1 MLNVGLTGG
10 IATGKS
16 TVVRMLVKRGARVID
31 HDGLVHTLQ
40 EPGQPVWKR
49 IVETF
54 GRDILDA
61 DERIDRKKLGA
72 LVFDNEQRRKV
83 LEGIV
88 HPAVLEEAQR
98 QRDRIGKEDEQA
110 IVLSDI
116 PLLLEVGMQ
125 ECFDLILLVYAPPEV
140 QIRRVMK
147 RNKMTREEA
156 EARLKAQMPID
167 EKLKFA
173 DLVIRNDG
181 TMRELEK
188 RADEVWQELLARERQ
203 KRSEVTRIEERGLIS
218 IDRSTED
225 RIDRTVRITLTSILS
240 PQGRGRLR

>member
-40 EPGQPVWKR
+40 KPGQPVWKR

-61 DERIDRKKLGA
+61 DERIDRKTLGA
-72 LVFDNEQRRKV
+72 LVFDNEERRKV

-98 QRDRIGKEDEQA
+98 QREEIFREYEQA

-116 PLLLEVGMQ
+116 PLLLEVGLQ
-125 ECFDLILLVYAPPEV
+125 DRFDLILLVHAPPEA
-140 QIRRVMK
+140 QILRVMK
-147 RNKMTREEA
+147 RNSLSREEA
-156 EARLKAQMPID
+156 IARLKSQMPID

-181 TMRELEK
+181 TMRELAQRVE
-188 RADEVWQELLARERQ
+188 EVWQELLSRERQ
-203 KRSEVTRIEERGLIS
+203 KRSEANPP
-218 IDRSTED
+218 
-225 RIDRTVRITLTSILS
+225 LS
-240 PQGRGRLR
+240 PFCKGG

>member
-40 EPGQPVWKR
+40 VPGQSVWKR
-49 IVETF
+49 IIETF

-72 LVFDNEQRRKV
+72 LVFDNEERRKV

-98 QRDRIGKEDEQA
+98 RRDEIAHEDRHA

-125 ECFDLILLVYAPPEV
+125 DLFDLILLIYAPPEV
-140 QIRRVMK
+140 QILRVMK
-147 RNKMTREEA
+147 RNSLSREEA
-156 EARLKAQMPID
+156 LSRLKSQMPIG
-167 EKLKFA
+167 EKLNFA

-181 TMRELEK
+181 TMKELEK
-188 RADEVWQELLARERQ
+188 RVDEVWQELVLRERA
-203 KRSEVTRIEERGLIS
+203 KRGEDSGPRGEGES
-218 IDRSTED
+218 
-225 RIDRTVRITLTSILS
+225 
-240 PQGRGRLR
+240 G

>member
-49 IVETF
+49 IIEAF

-72 LVFDNEQRRKV
+72 LVFDDEQRRKE
-83 LEGIV
+83 LESIV

-98 QRDRIGKEDEQA
+98 LRDEIGRQDRQA

-116 PLLLEVGMQ
+116 PLLFEVAMQ
-125 ECFDLILLVYAPPEV
+125 DLFDLILLIYAPPQV
-140 QIRRVMK
+140 QILRVMK
-147 RNKMTREEA
+147 RNNLSREEA
-156 EARLKAQMPID
+156 IARLKSQMPID
-167 EKLKFA
+167 EKLRFA

-188 RADEVWQELLARERQ
+188 SVDEVWQELVLRERA
-203 KRSEVTRIEERGLIS
+203 KRV
-218 IDRSTED
+218 
-225 RIDRTVRITLTSILS
+225 
-240 PQGRGRLR
+240 QGSGSRV

>member
-1 MLNVGLTGG
+1 MERGPCGRSVPMLNVGLTGG

-49 IVETF
+49 IVEAF

-72 LVFDNEQRRKV
+72 LVFENEQRRKV

-140 QIRRVMK
+140 QIRRLMK
-147 RNKMTREEA
+147 RNNLSREEA
-156 EARLKAQMPID
+156 LSRLKSQMPID
-167 EKLKFA
+167 EKPKFA
-173 DLVIRNDG
+173 DLIIRNDG

-188 RADEVWQELLARERQ
+188 RADEVWQELLSREKK
-203 KRSEVTRIEERGLIS
+203 KR
-218 IDRSTED
+218 
-225 RIDRTVRITLTSILS
+225 
-240 PQGRGRLR
+240 

>member
-125 ECFDLILLVYAPPEV
+125 ECFDLILLVYTPPEV
-140 QIRRVMK
+140 QILRVMK
-147 RNKMTREEA
+147 RNNLSREEA
-156 EARLKAQMPID
+156 LSRLKSQMPID
-167 EKLKFA
+167 EKPKFA

-188 RADEVWQELLARERQ
+188 RADEIWQELLSREKK
-203 KRSEVTRIEERGLIS
+203 KR
-218 IDRSTED
+218 
-225 RIDRTVRITLTSILS
+225 
-240 PQGRGRLR
+240 

>member
-1 MLNVGLTGG
+1 LMDEGPCGRSVPMLNVGLTGG

-31 HDGLVHTLQ
+31 YDGLVHALQ
-40 EPGQPVWKR
+40 EPGHPVWKQ
-49 IVETF
+49 IVAAF

-72 LVFDNEQRRKV
+72 LVFDNEPRRKA

-98 QRDRIGKEDEQA
+98 QSDQIGKEDKQA

-116 PLLLEVGMQ
+116 PLLLEVGLQ
-125 ECFDLILLVYAPPEV
+125 ERFDLILLVYAPPEM

-147 RNKMTREEA
+147 RNKLTRDEA
-156 EARLKAQMPID
+156 AARLKAQMPID

-188 RADEVWQELLARERQ
+188 RADEIWQELLSREKK
-203 KRSEVTRIEERGLIS
+203 KR
-218 IDRSTED
+218 
-225 RIDRTVRITLTSILS
+225 
-240 PQGRGRLR
+240 

>member
-31 HDGLVHTLQ
+31 HDGLVHALQ

-49 IVETF
+49 IVESF

-61 DERIDRKKLGA
+61 AERIDRKKLGA

-98 QRDRIGKEDEQA
+98 QRDRIGKEVEQA

-147 RNKMTREEA
+147 RNNLSREEA
-156 EARLKAQMPID
+156 LSRLKSQMPID
-167 EKLKFA
+167 EKPKFA
-173 DLVIRNDG
+173 DLIIRNDG

-188 RADEVWQELLARERQ
+188 RADEVWQELLARAKK
-203 KRSEVTRIEERGLIS
+203 KR
-218 IDRSTED
+218 
-225 RIDRTVRITLTSILS
+225 
-240 PQGRGRLR
+240 

>member
-16 TVVRMLVKRGARVID
+16 TAVRMLVRKGARVID
-31 HDGLVHTLQ
+31 HDALVHTLQ

-49 IVETF
+49 IVEAF

-61 DERIDRKKLGA
+61 GGRIDRKKLGA
-72 LVFDNEQRRKV
+72 VVFGNETRRKA

-98 QRDRIGKEDEQA
+98 RRDEIASEDRQA

-125 ECFDLILLVYAPPEV
+125 GLFDLILLVYAPPEV
-140 QIRRVMK
+140 QIARVMK
-147 RNKMTREEA
+147 RNRMTRDEA
-156 EARLKAQMPID
+156 VARLEAQMPID
-167 EKLKFA
+167 EKLRAA
-173 DLVIRNDG
+173 DVVIRNDG
-181 TMRELEK
+181 TMRDLEK
-188 RADEVWQELLARERQ
+188 RVGEVWEELLARERA
-203 KRSEVTRIEERGLIS
+203 KRA
-218 IDRSTED
+218 
-225 RIDRTVRITLTSILS
+225 
-240 PQGRGRLR
+240 

>member
-40 EPGQPVWKR
+40 EPGQSVWKR
-49 IVETF
+49 IIETF

-72 LVFDNEQRRKV
+72 LVFDNEERRKV
-83 LEGIV
+83 LEGLV

-98 QRDRIGKEDEQA
+98 RRDEIAHEDRQA

-125 ECFDLILLVYAPPEV
+125 DLFDLILLVYSPPEV
-140 QIRRVMK
+140 QILRVMK
-147 RNKMTREEA
+147 RNSLSREEA
-156 EARLKAQMPID
+156 LSRLKSQMPIG
-167 EKLKFA
+167 EKLNFA

-188 RADEVWQELLARERQ
+188 RVDEVWQELVLRERA
-203 KRSEVTRIEERGLIS
+203 KRVEGSGSRVQGSETP
-218 IDRSTED
+218 D
-225 RIDRTVRITLTSILS
+225 
-240 PQGRGRLR
+240 

>member
-72 LVFDNEQRRKV
+72 LVFDNEERRKV

-140 QIRRVMK
+140 QIQRVMK

-156 EARLKAQMPID
+156 QARLKAQMPID
-167 EKLKFA
+167 EKPKFA

-188 RADEVWQELLARERQ
+188 RADEVWGELLSRERQ
-203 KRSEVTRIEERGLIS
+203 KRSEENPAFPLLYRGMKIMSPPFVKGGRGDL
-218 IDRSTED
+218 
-225 RIDRTVRITLTSILS
+225 DRTDGIDGID
-240 PQGRGRLR
+240 

>member
-16 TVVRMLVKRGARVID
+16 TVVRMLVRKGARVID
-31 HDGLVHTLQ
+31 HDGLVHALQ
-40 EPGQPVWKR
+40 EPGQSVWKR
-49 IVETF
+49 IIEAF

-61 DERIDRKKLGA
+61 DERIDRKRLGA
-72 LVFDNEQRRKV
+72 LVFDNEMRRKT

-98 QRDRIGKEDEQA
+98 QRDEIGRQDEHA

-125 ECFDLILLVYAPPEV
+125 DLFDLILLVYAPPEV
-140 QIRRVMK
+140 QILRVMK

-156 EARLKAQMPID
+156 VARLRAQMPID
-167 EKLKFA
+167 EKLKVA

-188 RADEVWQELLARERQ
+188 RVDEVWGELLSRERE
-203 KRSEVTRIEERGLIS
+203 KRVAGSG
-218 IDRSTED
+218 
-225 RIDRTVRITLTSILS
+225 
-240 PQGRGRLR
+240 

>member
-31 HDGLVHTLQ
+31 HDGLVHALQ
-40 EPGQPVWKR
+40 EQGQPVWKR

-72 LVFDNEQRRKV
+72 LVFDNEPRRKV

-140 QIRRVMK
+140 QIRRLMK
-147 RNKMTREEA
+147 RNNLSREEA
-156 EARLKAQMPID
+156 LSRLKSQMPID

-173 DLVIRNDG
+173 DLIIRNDG
-181 TMRELEK
+181 TMKELEK
-188 RADEVWQELLARERQ
+188 RADEVWQELLARE
-203 KRSEVTRIEERGLIS
+203 KKKVTGNR
-218 IDRSTED
+218 
-225 RIDRTVRITLTSILS
+225 
-240 PQGRGRLR
+240 

>member
-1 MLNVGLTGG
+1 MEQRPCGRSVPMLNVGLTGG

-16 TVVRMLVKRGARVID
+16 TVVRMLVRKGARVID

-49 IVETF
+49 IVEVF
-54 GRDILDA
+54 GRDILGA
-61 DERIDRKKLGA
+61 DERIDRKKLGS
-72 LVFDNEQRRKV
+72 LVFDDEQRRRT

-98 QRDRIGKEDEQA
+98 RRDEIAIEDRKA

-125 ECFDLILLVYAPPEV
+125 GLFDLILLVYAPPEM

-147 RNKMTREEA
+147 RNKMTRDEA
-156 EARLKAQMPID
+156 VARLKAQMPID
-167 EKLKFA
+167 EKLRAA
-173 DLVIRNDG
+173 DVVIRNDG

-188 RADEVWQELLARERQ
+188 RVDEVWQELVLRERT
-203 KRSEVTRIEERGLIS
+203 KRGE
-218 IDRSTED
+218 
-225 RIDRTVRITLTSILS
+225 
-240 PQGRGRLR
+240 GRG

>member
-31 HDGLVHTLQ
+31 HDGLVHALQ

-49 IVETF
+49 IAETF

-61 DERIDRKKLGA
+61 AERIDRKKLGA

-147 RNKMTREEA
+147 RNNLSREEA
-156 EARLKAQMPID
+156 LSRLKSQMPID
-167 EKLKFA
+167 EKPKFA
-173 DLVIRNDG
+173 DLIIRNDG

-188 RADEVWQELLARERQ
+188 RADEVWQELLARGRQ
-203 KRSEVTRIEERGLIS
+203 KRSEARGS
-218 IDRSTED
+218 RNKE
-225 RIDRTVRITLTSILS
+225 
-240 PQGRGRLR
+240 

>member
-31 HDGLVHTLQ
+31 HDGLVHALQ

-49 IVETF
+49 IIEAF

-61 DERIDRKKLGA
+61 DERIDRKKLGS
-72 LVFDNEQRRKV
+72 LVFDNAERRKV

-98 QRDRIGKEDEQA
+98 RRDRIGKEEGQA

-140 QIRRVMK
+140 QILRVMK
-147 RNKMTREEA
+147 RNNLSREEA
-156 EARLKAQMPID
+156 LARLKSQMPID
-167 EKLKFA
+167 EKPKFA

-188 RADEVWQELLARERQ
+188 RVGEIWQELLARERQ
-203 KRSEVTRIEERGLIS
+203 KRSEARGSRIEEQGIIS
-218 IDRSTED
+218 IKTQKD
-225 RIDRTVRITLTSILS
+225 RIDGID
-240 PQGRGRLR
+240 

>member
-16 TVVRMLVKRGARVID
+16 TVVRMLLRNGARVID
-31 HDGLVHTLQ
+31 HDGLVHDLQ
-40 EPGQPVWKR
+40 EPGQLVWKR
-49 IVETF
+49 IISVF
-54 GRDILDA
+54 GRDILDPE
-61 DERIDRKKLGA
+61 DRIDRKKLGA
-72 LVFDNEQRRKV
+72 LVFDNEERRKT

-98 QRDRIGKEDEQA
+98 QREEIFKEDEQA

-116 PLLLEVGMQ
+116 PLLLEVGLQ
-125 ECFDLILLVYAPPEV
+125 DRFDLILLVYAPPEV

-147 RNKMTREEA
+147 RNNLSREEA
-156 EARLKAQMPID
+156 LARLRSQMPID

-173 DLVIRNDG
+173 DLIIRNDG

-188 RADEVWQELLARERQ
+188 RVDEVWQELLARERQ
-203 KRSEVTRIEERGLIS
+203 KRNEARGSRNEE
-218 IDRSTED
+218 
-225 RIDRTVRITLTSILS
+225 
-240 PQGRGRLR
+240 

>member
-40 EPGQPVWKR
+40 EPGQLVWKG
-49 IVETF
+49 IIEAF

-61 DERIDRKKLGA
+61 DERIDRKRLGA
-72 LVFDNEQRRKV
+72 LVFDNEMRRKT

-98 QRDRIGKEDEQA
+98 QRYEIGRQDEHA

-125 ECFDLILLVYAPPEV
+125 DLFDLILLVYAPPEV
-140 QIRRVMK
+140 QILRVMK

-156 EARLKAQMPID
+156 VARLRAQMPID
-167 EKLKFA
+167 EKLKVA

-188 RADEVWQELLARERQ
+188 RVDEIWGELLARERA
-203 KRSEVTRIEERGLIS
+203 KKV
-218 IDRSTED
+218 
-225 RIDRTVRITLTSILS
+225 
-240 PQGRGRLR
+240 QGSGSRV

>member
-49 IVETF
+49 IVKTF

-61 DERIDRKKLGA
+61 DERIDRKKLGS

-88 HPAVLEEAQR
+88 HPAVLEEARR
-98 QRDRIGKEDEQA
+98 QRDQIGKEDEQA

-147 RNKMTREEA
+147 RNNLSREEA
-156 EARLKAQMPID
+156 LSRLKSQMPID
-167 EKLKFA
+167 EKPKFA

-188 RADEVWQELLARERQ
+188 RAEEVWQELVLRERA
-203 KRSEVTRIEERGLIS
+203 KRHKGTFNS
-218 IDRSTED
+218 
-225 RIDRTVRITLTSILS
+225 
-240 PQGRGRLR
+240 

>member
-1 MLNVGLTGG
+1 MGFVLMERGPCGRSVPMLNVGLTGG

-147 RNKMTREEA
+147 RNNLSREEA
-156 EARLKAQMPID
+156 LSRLKSQMPID
-167 EKLKFA
+167 EKPKFA
-173 DLVIRNDG
+173 DLIIRNDG

-203 KRSEVTRIEERGLIS
+203 KRSEENPGFPPFVKGDENHES
-218 IDRSTED
+218 P
-225 RIDRTVRITLTSILS
+225 LS
-240 PQGRGRLR
+240 

>member
-1 MLNVGLTGG
+1 VQDPDAFVLMERGPCGRSVPMLNVGLTGG

-40 EPGQPVWKR
+40 EPGQSVWKR
-49 IVETF
+49 IIETF

-72 LVFDNEQRRKV
+72 LVFDNEERRKV
-83 LEGIV
+83 LEGLV

-98 QRDRIGKEDEQA
+98 RRDEIAHEDRQA

-125 ECFDLILLVYAPPEV
+125 DLFDLILLVYSPPEV
-140 QIRRVMK
+140 QILRVMK
-147 RNKMTREEA
+147 RNNLSREEA
-156 EARLKAQMPID
+156 IARLKSQMPIG
-167 EKLKFA
+167 EKLNFA

-181 TMRELEK
+181 TMRDLEK
-188 RADEVWQELLARERQ
+188 RVDEVWQELVLRERA
-203 KRSEVTRIEERGLIS
+203 KRVEGSGSRVQGSETP
-218 IDRSTED
+218 D
-225 RIDRTVRITLTSILS
+225 
-240 PQGRGRLR
+240 